1 MVFID
6 FTLSFL
12 APAWRRLPLLATS
25 LAAACLL
32 SLALAPAEAKTL
44 PPPQGKWPIC
54 RSDATEQ
61 KLSFVHIADMHA
73 NYNAGADGSNPV
85 SRLRGY
91 YQAVKKDNPF
101 TLFTNSGDDYEKGS
115 IAEEL
120 SQGRS
125 TREVVHGLGYDVRTL
140 GNHDF
145 AWGIKEL
152 LLFSHDPGAVVLSS
166 NTRINR
172 QKEGPLRHVSTG
184 FTDFT
189 VLTVGCVRIGFFGL
203 TARPYDHKGGQ
214 TDGPVYPEL
223 PSLEMD
229 FDFVAV
235 TEKIIALH
243 RPEVDLLVMVSHLGI
258 TDDIAVAQQ
267 TQGIDLILGGHSHTT
282 LEKPLRVKETTIIHV
297 GAQAEHIGRYDL
309 LYDLKRRVIADAD
322 FQLVANVPEN
332 IADDEKTRKTVAT
345 LLHRYQRQLN
355 EPVADVKTSQ
365 SHFAMARIAA
375 LAAVEKLS
383 VDAAFIDSGS
393 VWKEW
398 HPGKLTRQD
407 IFESFKV
414 EREPPGT
421 PGASS
426 LYLMEVSGA
435 DLLHARTVLKDAAY
449 SGPTRIDP
457 LALYTVAMQKPQAFE
472 QQRLFSRNIAIA
484 PPRPEAEL
492 WEVVAAFADDLNDRN
507 LALDEGSPD
516 RLSEEIVAL
525 FRQAK
530 TERPAF

>member
-6 FTLSFL
+6 FALSFL
-12 APAWRRLPLLATS
+12 APAWCRLPLLATS
-25 LAAACLL
+25 LAVACLL
-32 SLALAPAEAKTL
+32 SLALVPAEAETL
-44 PPPQGKWPIC
+44 SPPESKWPMC
-54 RSDATEQ
+54 RSDATQQ
-61 KLSFVHIADMHA
+61 KLSFVHISDMHA
-73 NYNAGADGSNPV
+73 NYNASADGSNPI
-85 SRLRGY
+85 SRVRGY

-125 TREVVHGLGYDVRTL
+125 TREVVHALGYDVRTL

-152 LLFSHDPGAVVLSS
+152 LLFSHDPKAVVLSS
-166 NTRINR
+166 NTHINR
-172 QKEGPLRHVSTG
+172 QKEGPLRHVSAG

-189 VLTVGCVRIGFFGL
+189 TLTVGCVKIGFFGL
-203 TARPYDHKGGQ
+203 TARPYDHQGGQ
-214 TDGPVYPEL
+214 TNGPVYPEL

-229 FDFVAV
+229 FDFVGIA
-235 TEKIIALH
+235 EKIIARH
-243 RPEVDLLVMVSHLGI
+243 RHEVDILILVSHMGV
-258 TDDIAVAQQ
+258 TDDIAVARQ

-282 LEKPLRVKETTIIHV
+282 LEKPLRIKDTTIIHT
-297 GAQAEHIGRYDL
+297 GAEAEHIGRYDL
-309 LYDLKRRVIADAD
+309 LYDLKGKVIAESD
-322 FQLVANVPEN
+322 FQLVANVPEK
-332 IADDEKTRKTVAT
+332 IADDEKTRETLAA
-345 LLHRYQRQLN
+345 LLHRYQRQLH
-355 EPVADVKTSQ
+355 EPVAEVKTSQ
-365 SHFAMARIAA
+365 SQFAMARIAA

-383 VDAAFIDSGS
+383 VDAAFVGSGS
-393 VWKEW
+393 VWREW

-435 DLLHARTVLKDAAY
+435 DLLHARTVLKDSAY
-449 SGPTRIDP
+449 WGPTRIDP
-457 LALYTVAMQKPQAFE
+457 LSLYTVAMQKPQAFE

-484 PPRPEAEL
+484 PPRPETEL

-516 RLSEEIVAL
+516 RLGEEIVAL
-525 FRQAK
+525 LRQAK
-530 TERPAF
+530 TNPAF